1 MKDKIYEKVKRYVG
15 FHQMIN
21 PGDYVVAGISGGADS
36 VCMLY
41 LLMRLKEELPFRL
54 AVVHV
59 NHGLREE
66 AWEDAAFVEE
76 LCQKWE
82 LPFFLQEVDM
92 QGYAQENKLSCE
104 EAGRLLRYQAFAKVL
119 EKTEAKE
126 TGKIAVAHNQDDRA
140 ETMLF
145 HMFRGSG
152 LKGMGSIRP
161 VRESVIR
168 PLLCLERVEIEAYLR
183 EKGLTWQEDAT
194 NAGDV
199 YARNRIRHHIL
210 SYAREE
216 ICGKA
221 VSHMGELA
229 DNLAETEAYLQRETN
244 RLYDRYVEENPEKE
258 IDGIGESNVA
268 KGADHIAG
276 AIKIRLAGFKEE
288 DTVMRKRVFLRALE
302 RLTPYRKDITARH
315 LEALMELIEK
325 DGSKELFLPYG
336 IKALKT
342 YDNLLLRQTAAEA
355 QKEPGNADKSA
366 DFLNGFPEI
375 AVKVAQYP
383 SGSPLTIAVPHTG
396 RMVFVLWGTDFLQSA
411 PSFFE
416 KKQNIVENRYTE
428 WFDYDKITTSLL
440 LRTRRPGDYFAID
453 DDLHTQTL
461 KQYMINKK
469 IPKVK
474 RSEMYLLADGSHI
487 LWIPGYRASRQY
499 KVEKSTRRILE
510 VRLKGGDNG
519 GTNRGFV
526 D

>member
-1 MKDKIYEKVKRYVG
+1 MKDGIYEKVKSYVSL
-15 FHQMIN
+15 HRMIS
-21 PGDYVVAGISGGADS
+21 PGDYVAAGISGGAVS

-41 LLMRLKEELPFRL
+41 LLMRLKEELPFCL

-66 AWEDAAFVEE
+66 AGEDAVFVEG

-92 QGYAQENKLSCE
+92 QGYALAHKLSCE
-104 EAGRLLRYQAFAKVL
+104 EAGRLLRYQAFAQVL
-119 EKTEAKE
+119 EKMGAKE

-168 PLLCLERVEIEAYLR
+168 PLLCLERAEIEVYLR
-183 EKGLTWQEDAT
+183 ENGLTWREDAT

-229 DNLAETEAYLQRETN
+229 DHLAEIEAYLERETD

-258 IDGIGESNVA
+258 I
-268 KGADHIAG
+268 AG
-276 AIKIRLAGFKEE
+276 IKIRLAGFHEE
-288 DTVMRKRVFLRALE
+288 DSVMRKRVLLRALE

-315 LEALMELIEK
+315 LKALMELVGK

-336 IKALKT
+336 IRAFKA
-342 YDNLLLRQTAAEA
+342 YDSLLLKHMAAVAGE
-355 QKEPGNADKSA
+355 EEGNTDESA
-366 DFLNGFPEI
+366 NFSNGFPKI
-375 AVKVAQYP
+375 AVKVAEYP
-383 SGSPLTIAVPHTG
+383 PDSPLTIAVPHTG
-396 RMVFVLWGTDFLQSA
+396 RMVFTLWETDFPPSA
-411 PSFFE
+411 LPFFE

-453 DDLHTQTL
+453 DDLHTQTV